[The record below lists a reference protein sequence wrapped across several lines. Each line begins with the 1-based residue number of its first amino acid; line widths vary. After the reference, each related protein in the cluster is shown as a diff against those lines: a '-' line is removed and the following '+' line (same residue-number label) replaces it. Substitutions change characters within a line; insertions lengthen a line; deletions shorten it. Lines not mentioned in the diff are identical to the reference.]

1 MWIDI
6 VLLVAVILG
15 IIKGWQHGLII
26 SVFVTAAWILGVI
39 GALKFCSLV
48 ADQLRD
54 RFEWQGE
61 YVPVV
66 AFILIFIV
74 IAFVI
79 YLIGKSLEKVIEV
92 AQLGTINKLLG
103 VALRVTIYVFVFSMF
118 LWLVNEAGFVSE
130 EVKAQSRTYRF
141 LQMFSNAPSPSL
153 INTCPLSGTS
163 SAISKSFLKTWPA
176 KPIRWFSNGN
186 RFNTRS

>member
-6 VLLVAVILG
+6 VLLAAVVLG
-15 IIKGWQHGLII
+15 LIKGWQHGFII

-54 RFEWQGE
+54 RFEWQGA

-66 AFILIFIV
+66 AFVLVFIV

-92 AQLGTINKLLG
+92 AHLGTVNKLLG
-103 VALRVTIYVFVFSMF
+103 VVLRVSIYVFVFSMF
-118 LWLVNEAGFVSE
+118 IWLINEAGLISPGLKATSKSYHVLEDVSE
-130 EVKAQSRTYRF
+130 MCISFFDQYLPAIRNIFRDIQKFFEDMAGE
-141 LQMFSNAPSPSL
+141 A
-153 INTCPLSGTS
+153 GTVV
-163 SAISKSFLKTWPA
+163 
-176 KPIRWFSNGN
+176 
-186 RFNTRS
+186 

>member
-141 LQMFSNAPSPSL
+141 LQMFSNA
-153 INTCPLSGTS
+153 
-163 SAISKSFLKTWPA
+163 AISFFDQYLPA
-176 KPIRWFSNGN
+176 IRNIFRDIEKFFEDLAGKDDQVV
-186 RFNTRS
+186 